1 MKEKKGLLG
10 QDNQAYTSDE
20 VVLGMVKEKEKE
32 TSKGKFVVRNHFKS
46 STQEELDMKI
56 AEILSKLINKE
67 LESVKQ

>member
-1 MKEKKGLLG
+1 MKKELIREESK
-10 QDNQAYTSDE
+10 AYTSNE
-20 VVLGMVKEKEKE
+20 VVLGMLKEKEKE
-32 TSKGKFVVRNHFKS
+32 TSKCKFVVRNHFKS

>member
-1 MKEKKGLLG
+1 MKKGLLG
-10 QDNQAYTSDE
+10 QDNQTYTCNE
-20 VVLGMVKEKEKE
+20 VVLGMLKEKEKE
-32 TSKGKFVVRNHFKS
+32 TSKCKFVVRNHFKS